1 MFDKLH
7 NIFEWDD
14 KVNMEKLKTHRGKFE
29 SLKMKE
35 YKNIAAYFIHVDDI
49 INSII
54 GLRENFDEKFIV
66 QKVIRSIP
74 LIFDPK
80 ISSIE

>member
-7 NIFEWDD
+7 NIFEGDD

-54 GLRENFDEKFIV
+54 GLRENFDENSLCK
-66 QKVIRSIP
+66 R
-74 LIFDPK
+74 
-80 ISSIE
+80 